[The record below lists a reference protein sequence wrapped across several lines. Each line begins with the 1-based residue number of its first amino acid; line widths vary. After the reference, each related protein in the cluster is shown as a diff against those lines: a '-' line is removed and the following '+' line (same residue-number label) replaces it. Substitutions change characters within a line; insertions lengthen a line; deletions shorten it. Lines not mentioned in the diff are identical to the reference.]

1 MHLKETGKCVHAE
14 DPQFA
19 SLGSSL
25 SSSHPAL
32 CLGSVRIPEPPGF
45 PLSSAHGAPAGG
57 SRKVRT
63 HSVPLFGMLTSTG
76 SVKGHRTEALRPFF
90 WLSLSLG
97 WYLQLCYSG
106 HYTIPHVPPPKT
118 LPTFFSSIKPSL
130 NYPSLSV
137 LVCQDTNWHNIPIP
151 NKLSGSLME
160 KTNTT

>member
-14 DPQFA
+14 DAQFA
-19 SLGSSL
+19 SLRSSL
-25 SSSHPAL
+25 SSSHHAL
-32 CLGSVRIPEPPGF
+32 CLGSV
-45 PLSSAHGAPAGG
+45 SAHGAPAGG
-57 SRKVRT
+57 SRKVRQ

-137 LVCQDTNWHNIPIP
+137 PVCQDINWHNIPIP
-151 NKLSGSLME
+151 NKRSGSLME